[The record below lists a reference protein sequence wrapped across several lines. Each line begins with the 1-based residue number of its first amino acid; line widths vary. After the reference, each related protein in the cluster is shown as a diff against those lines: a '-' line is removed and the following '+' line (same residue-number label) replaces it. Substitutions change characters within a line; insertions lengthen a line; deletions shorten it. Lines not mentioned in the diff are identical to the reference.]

1 MKKIMIVLILLTIAF
16 LISNEKSTEVLIPKE
31 AIRFRVIANSNT
43 KIDQMN
49 KRKITSNL
57 EQDLSNLLKDSN
69 SLVQTRMTLKNNIG
83 KFQTNI
89 EQTLKENNIQEDYT
103 IDYGNHYFPEKK
115 YKGVT
120 YPEGEYESLV
130 VTLGNGAGEN
140 FWCVLFPPLC
150 LLEAEEGGNDEVEY
164 SSFVKEVLDKYFS

>member
-1 MKKIMIVLILLTIAF
+1 MIVLMLLTIAF
-16 LISNEKSTEVLIPKE
+16 LISNGKSTEVLIPKE

-89 EQTLKENNIQEDYT
+89 EQTLKENNIHEDYT
-103 IDYGNHYFPEKK
+103 IDYGNHYFPAKK

-150 LLEAEEGGNDEVEY
+150 LLEAEEGENDEVEY

>member
-16 LISNEKSTEVLIPKE
+16 LISNGKSTEVLIPKE

-89 EQTLKENNIQEDYT
+89 EQTLKENNIHEDYT
-103 IDYGNHYFPEKK
+103 IDYGNHYFPAKK

-150 LLEAEEGGNDEVEY
+150 LLEAEEGENDEVEY

>member
-1 MKKIMIVLILLTIAF
+1 MKKIIIVLILLTIAF
-16 LISNEKSTEVLIPKE
+16 LISNGKSTEVLIPKE

-89 EQTLKENNIQEDYT
+89 EQTLKENNMNEDYT

-150 LLEAEEGGNDEVEY
+150 LLEAEEGKNDEVEY

>member
-1 MKKIMIVLILLTIAF
+1 MIVLVFLSIAF
-16 LISNEKSTEVLIPKE
+16 LISNGESTEVLIPKE

-43 KIDQMN
+43 KEDQMN
-49 KRKITSNL
+49 KKKITNNL
-57 EQDLSNLLKDSN
+57 EQDISYLLKDSN
-69 SLVQTRMTLKNNIG
+69 SLAQTRMILKKNVG
-83 KFQTNI
+83 MFKTNI
-89 EQTLKENNIQEDYT
+89 EQTLKVNHINETYT

-115 YKGVT
+115 YKGVI

-150 LLEAEEGGNDEVEY
+150 LLEAEEGNNEKVEY

>member
-1 MKKIMIVLILLTIAF
+1 MKKIIIVLILLTIAF
-16 LISNEKSTEVLIPKE
+16 LISNGKSTEVLIPKE

-83 KFQTNI
+83 NFQTNI
-89 EQTLKENNIQEDYT
+89 EQTLKENNMHEDYT
-103 IDYGNHYFPEKK
+103 IDYGNH
-115 YKGVT
+115 
-120 YPEGEYESLV
+120 
-130 VTLGNGAGEN
+130 
-140 FWCVLFPPLC
+140 
-150 LLEAEEGGNDEVEY
+150 
-164 SSFVKEVLDKYFS
+164 